1 MLSIIVAKASN
12 NVIGGDNK
20 LLWHISEDL
29 KRFKEI
35 TSGHTIIMGRK
46 TFESLPKILPNRHH
60 IVITRDKNF
69 KVDSESVTIINDI
82 SDVISRFKDTDEEV
96 FIIGGGEIYKILI
109 PYTKKLYLTRIYKD
123 FEGDTSFPVI
133 NYDEWKIVN
142 KSEIKVNEKDNLNYD
157 FIDLEKLSTE

>member
-12 NVIGGDNK
+12 DVIGGDNK

-29 KRFKEI
+29 KRFKDI

-46 TFESLPKILPNRHH
+46 TFESLPKVLPNRHH
-60 IVITRDKNF
+60 VIITRDKNF

-82 SDVISRFKDTDEEV
+82 SDVISKFKDTDKEV
-96 FIIGGGEIYKILI
+96 FVIGGGEIYKTLM
-109 PYTKKLYLTRIYKD
+109 PYTKKLYLTRVYKD
-123 FEGDTSFPVI
+123 FEGDTTFPSL
-133 NYDEWKIVN
+133 NYDEWKVIN

-157 FIDLEKLSTE
+157 FIDLEKLSTK

>member
-69 KVDSESVTIINDI
+69 KVDSEDVTIINDI
-82 SDVISRFKDTDEEV
+82 SDIISRFKDTNEEV

-109 PYTKKLYLTRIYKD
+109 PYTKKLYLTRVYKD
-123 FEGDTSFPVI
+123 FEGDTIFPVI

>member
-12 NVIGGDNK
+12 NIIGGDNK
-20 LLWHISEDL
+20 LLWHISQDL

-69 KVDSESVTIINDI
+69 KVDSPSVEVVNDI
-82 SDVISRFKDTDEEV
+82 NTVINKYENSSEEV
-96 FIIGGGEIYKILI
+96 FIIGGGEIYKFLLPNI
-109 PYTKKLYLTRIYKD
+109 KKLYLTRVYKD
-123 FEGDTSFPVI
+123 FNGDTKFPEI
-133 NYDEWKIVN
+133 NLDDWSIDSQ
-142 KSEIKVNEKDNLNYD
+142 SEILTNETDNLKFD
-157 FIDLEKLSTE
+157 FINLIRK

>member
-12 NVIGGDNK
+12 NIIGGDNK
-20 LLWHISEDL
+20 LLWHISQDL

-69 KVDSESVTIINDI
+69 KVDSPSVEVVNDI
-82 SDVISRFKDTDEEV
+82 NTVITKYENSSEEV
-96 FIIGGGEIYKILI
+96 FIIGGGEIYKFLL
-109 PYTKKLYLTRIYKD
+109 PHTKKLYLTRIYKD
-123 FEGDTSFPVI
+123 FDGDTKFPEI
-133 NYDEWKIVN
+133 NLDDWSIDSQ
-142 KSEIKVNEKDNLNYD
+142 SEILTNETDNLKFD
-157 FIDLEKLSTE
+157 FINLIRK

>member
-12 NVIGGDNK
+12 DVIGGDNK

-46 TFESLPKILPNRHH
+46 TFESLPKVLPNRHH
-60 IVITRDKNF
+60 IVITRDENF
-69 KVDSESVTIINDI
+69 KINSEDVTIINDI
-82 SDVISRFKDTDEEV
+82 SDVISKFKDTEEEV

-109 PYTKKLYLTRIYKD
+109 PYTKKLYLTRVYKD